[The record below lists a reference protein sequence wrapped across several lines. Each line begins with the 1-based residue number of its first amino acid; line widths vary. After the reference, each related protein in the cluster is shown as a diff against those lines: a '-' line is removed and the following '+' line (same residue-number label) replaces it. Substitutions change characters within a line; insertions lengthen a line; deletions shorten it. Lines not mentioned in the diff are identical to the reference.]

1 MVRGGPAGGSPLSPQ
16 GRAAAPRETAAS
28 RAAGTGVAAAPPS
41 TRLGYPSL
49 VMACLPRWW
58 WQGLFVLVAGG
69 LVYMHGIDP
78 SPTMALAGVASAPT
92 ENWGHGTG
100 ADDSE
105 GGHPHDAPG
114 MHVAALCLAVLASTA
129 AVRLARRPVRRLH
142 RPAVL
147 SVWVGPSRRVAAA
160 LRGPPA
166 LGPPHLA
173 VARC

>member
-1 MVRGGPAGGSPLSPQ
+1 M
-16 GRAAAPRETAAS
+16 
-28 RAAGTGVAAAPPS
+28 
-41 TRLGYPSL
+41 
-49 VMACLPRWW
+49 
-58 WQGLFVLVAGG
+58 AGG

-92 ENWGHGTG
+92 ENWGHGAG
-100 ADDSE
+100 ADPD

-129 AVRLARRPVRRLH
+129 AVRLARRPVRRPH
-142 RPAVL
+142 RPAVP
-147 SVWVGPSRRVAAA
+147 SVWVGPSRRVVAA